1 MGLIPIPATPPL
13 LDEIPGAN
21 VAPFDL
27 TLPGIRLVQQW
38 IRHQRAVV
46 MVLHQGMRLEG
57 RLLWK
62 DPMALA
68 LQLRDGEDPVLVQR
82 RSVALI
88 HPAEVSLET
97 TPEAP

>member
-1 MGLIPIPATPPL
+1 MAT
-13 LDEIPGAN
+13 
-21 VAPFDL
+21 FDL

-46 MVLHQGMRLEG
+46 MVLHQGLRLEG
-57 RLLWK
+57 RLLWQ
-62 DPMALA
+62 DPMTLA
-68 LQLRDGEDPVLVQR
+68 LQLPNNQEPVLVQR